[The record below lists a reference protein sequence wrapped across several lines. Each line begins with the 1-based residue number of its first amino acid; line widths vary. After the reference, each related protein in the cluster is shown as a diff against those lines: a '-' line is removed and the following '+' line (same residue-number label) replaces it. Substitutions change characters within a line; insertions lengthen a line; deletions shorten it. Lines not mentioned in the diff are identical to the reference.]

1 VITNP
6 SIQLLLAFPILGGL
20 MSGLFLSPQAT
31 ASVFVGTLIGMML
44 LPVLVPSY
52 PVTNM
57 VNALFFVAIVGAL
70 VVMAAA
76 VRRQDTEQIEQQ
88 SQTLAEREERLQ
100 AAIETAREANEELV
114 GWVKELEQRT
124 AEITLLSRMAEMLQT
139 CLTVQEAYTAIAQ
152 FAHRLFPG
160 ASGAVYLIN
169 PSRNYVEAGA
179 AWGQASGEM
188 EERVFAP
195 DECWALRRGRIYLV
209 QDTGTELPCH
219 HVATL
224 RRSSLPYLCVPM
236 MAQGEALGVLHLAA
250 NEAQAHLTEAQQR
263 LAQAVAEQLS
273 LALANLKLR
282 ETLRLQSIRD
292 VLTGLFNRRYLEETL
307 EREILRAARN
317 KGPLGVII
325 CDIDHFKRFNDT
337 FGHEAGDVLLHELGN
352 YLLTRTR
359 GADIACRYGGEEF
372 TLVLTEASLEAT
384 RRRAEELRVGISN
397 LRVQYR
403 GQPLGP
409 ITFSLGV
416 AVFPDH
422 GLNRDALLRT
432 ADAALYRAKA
442 EGRDR
447 VAVGT
452 TTEE

>member
-1 VITNP
+1 MFTLKRILSRQSPLT
-6 SIQLLLAFPILGGL
+6 LLFVTASAIFTVEVAIMFWLPLIHL
-20 MSGLFLSPQAT
+20 MSPLAEALLDAALLVAVLFPALYLSLFRLMARRIVEREQAEAALREARDQLELRVQERIAELHQANET
-31 ASVFVGTLIGMML
+31 LKASVT
-44 LPVLVPSY
+44 
-52 PVTNM
+52 
-57 VNALFFVAIVGAL
+57 
-70 VVMAAA
+70 
-76 VRRQDTEQIEQQ
+76 Q
-88 SQTLAEREERLQ
+88 
-100 AAIETAREANEELV
+100 
-114 GWVKELEQRT
+114 LEQRT

-195 DECWALRRGRIYLV
+195 DECWALRRGRTYLV

-219 HVATL
+219 HVGIL

-307 EREILRAARN
+307 EREILLRRRR
-317 KGPLGVII
+317 IR
-325 CDIDHFKRFNDT
+325 IDPTGSAF
-337 FGHEAGDVLLHELGN
+337 AGDTAAG
-352 YLLTRTR
+352 R
-359 GADIACRYGGEEF
+359 GAA
-372 TLVLTEASLEAT
+372 
-384 RRRAEELRVGISN
+384 
-397 LRVQYR
+397 
-403 GQPLGP
+403 
-409 ITFSLGV
+409 
-416 AVFPDH
+416 
-422 GLNRDALLRT
+422 
-432 ADAALYRAKA
+432 
-442 EGRDR
+442 GRDQQPPC
-447 VAVGT
+447 AVSRPAPRTDHLFARSGGLP
-452 TTEE
+452 

>member
-1 VITNP
+1 MFTLKRILSRQSPLT
-6 SIQLLLAFPILGGL
+6 LLFVTASAIFTVEVAIMFWLPLFHL
-20 MSGLFLSPQAT
+20 MSPLAEALLDAALLVAVLFPALYLSLFRLMARRIVEREQAEAALREARDQLELRVQERIAELHQANET
-31 ASVFVGTLIGMML
+31 LKASVT
-44 LPVLVPSY
+44 
-52 PVTNM
+52 
-57 VNALFFVAIVGAL
+57 
-70 VVMAAA
+70 
-76 VRRQDTEQIEQQ
+76 Q
-88 SQTLAEREERLQ
+88 
-100 AAIETAREANEELV
+100 
-114 GWVKELEQRT
+114 LEQRT

-195 DECWALRRGRIYLV
+195 DECWALRRGRTYLV

-219 HVATL
+219 HVGIL

-236 MAQGEALGVLHLAA
+236 MVQGEALGVLHLAA

-307 EREILRAARN
+307 EREILLRRRR
-317 KGPLGVII
+317 IR
-325 CDIDHFKRFNDT
+325 IDPTGSAF
-337 FGHEAGDVLLHELGN
+337 AGDTAAG
-352 YLLTRTR
+352 R
-359 GADIACRYGGEEF
+359 GAAGRDQQPARGISRPASRNDHAFARGGDLSRSRPEPGCSP
-372 TLVLTEASLEAT
+372 AHC
-384 RRRAEELRVGISN
+384 RRRALPRQSRGAQPGGHLRC
-397 LRVQYR
+397 R
-403 GQPLGP
+403 GC
-409 ITFSLGV
+409 
-416 AVFPDH
+416 
-422 GLNRDALLRT
+422 R
-432 ADAALYRAKA
+432 
-442 EGRDR
+442 
-447 VAVGT
+447 
-452 TTEE
+452 